1 VGKRLSAMAQQKE
14 FIARWLAM
22 QMPAERR
29 YEMENTL
36 FHNLS
41 LYNTTMI
48 LVRKMLTDG
57 LISNEEYTEIEGIF
71 AKKYSIN
78 NSVIFR

>member
-1 VGKRLSAMAQQKE
+1 
-14 FIARWLAM
+14 
-22 QMPAERR
+22 
-29 YEMENTL
+29 MENTL

-57 LISNEEYTEIEGIF
+57 LISNEEYIEIEGIF